1 MINNID
7 PEINSPRRRPDQS
20 RSRDGGSRGASR
32 RKAGTWTCLRRAFAE
47 INWSCYIDNIDRS
60 RFSTS
65 AGVELRFPEPDLPEP
80 PPPET
85 GGTSDTSDD
94 TGTRVTAKN
103 VGTFIKSVNGTIS
116 APFGDK
122 CGHKGLDIAA
132 RDRDPHRRVPSGH
145 SALRRQPVRLRER
158 RLPDAR
164 EGGRDPIRRH
174 EPGHL
179 SSRPP
184 DQSWGQDRRSGID
197 RRCDWPTCISRSG
210 STDEPPTRRTR
221 WIVSLASTVNP

>member
-32 RKAGTWTCLRRAFAE
+32 RKAGTWTCLKRAFAE

-85 GGTSDTSDD
+85 GGMSDTSDD

-132 RDRDPHRRVPSGH
+132 RTGTPIVASRAGTAPFAGSQSGYGNVVCLTHEKGVETRYADMSRVTCRRG
-145 SALRRQPVRLRER
+145 
-158 RLPDAR
+158 LPINHGDKIG
-164 EGGRDPIRRH
+164 EVG
-174 EPGHL
+174 
-179 SSRPP
+179 
-184 DQSWGQDRRSGID
+184 
-197 RRCDWPTCISRSG
+197 
-210 STDEPPTRRTR
+210 
-221 WIVSLASTVNP
+221 